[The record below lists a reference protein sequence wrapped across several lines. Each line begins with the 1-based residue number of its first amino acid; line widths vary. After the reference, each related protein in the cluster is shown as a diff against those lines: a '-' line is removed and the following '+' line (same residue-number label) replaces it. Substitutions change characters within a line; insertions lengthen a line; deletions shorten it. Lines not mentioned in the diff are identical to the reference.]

1 MARNYSTAFRGTVNS
16 TSAREAPLLLLEIT
30 HPGLASPLRVVN
42 DTQDLVSNAN
52 TYTALPFRAR
62 LPDDLEQGLPRAELS
77 IDNIGKE
84 LVQWLEASGGGQG
97 ASCRMMQVMRSA
109 PNVIEF
115 EITLDLTNLH
125 MDAMQVSGTL
135 GFENLLDRPA
145 CTWVYKP
152 EIAPGLF

>member
-1 MARNYSTAFRGTVNS
+1 MARNYSSNFRSTINS
-16 TSAREAPLLLLEIT
+16 TSAREAPLLLLEISHT
-30 HPGLASPLRVVN
+30 GLTTPIRVVN
-42 DTQDLVSNAN
+42 DVQDLVSNGN

-77 IDNIGKE
+77 VDNIGKE

-97 ASCRMMQVMRSA
+97 ASCRMMQVMLGA

-125 MDAMQVSGTL
+125 MSATEVSGTL

-145 CTWVYKP
+145 CTWLYKP
-152 EIAPGLF
+152 EVAPGLF

>member
-1 MARNYSTAFRGTVNS
+1 MARNYTAGFRSTINS
-16 TSAREAPLLLLEIT
+16 TGAKEAPLLLLEIS
-30 HPGLASPLRVVN
+30 HPGLTTPIRVVN
-42 DTQDLVSNAN
+42 DMQDLVSNAL

-77 IDNIGKE
+77 VDNIGKE

-125 MDAMQVSGTL
+125 MSATEVSGTL

-152 EIAPGLF
+152 EVAPGLF

>member
-1 MARNYSTAFRGTVNS
+1 MARNYSANFRRTINS
-16 TSAREAPLLLLEIT
+16 TGAKESPLLLLEIT
-30 HPGLASPLRVVN
+30 HPDLATPLRVVN
-42 DTQDLVSNAN
+42 DLQDLVSNAN

-77 IDNIGKE
+77 VDNIGKE

-115 EITLDLTNLH
+115 EITLDLTDLH
-125 MDAMQVSGTL
+125 MNATEVTGVL
-135 GFENLLDRPA
+135 GFENLLARPM
-145 CTWVYKP
+145 CTWIYKP
-152 EIAPGLF
+152 ETSPGLF

>member
-1 MARNYSTAFRGTVNS
+1 MARNYTAGFRSTINS
-16 TSAREAPLLLLEIT
+16 TGAKEAPLLLLEIS
-30 HPGLASPLRVVN
+30 HPGLTTPIRVVN
-42 DTQDLVSNAN
+42 DLQDLVSNAL

-77 IDNIGKE
+77 VDNIGKE

-125 MDAMQVSGTL
+125 MSATEVSGTL

-152 EIAPGLF
+152 EVAPGLF

>member
-52 TYTALPFRAR
+52 TYTALPFHAR

-125 MDAMQVSGTL
+125 MDSVQVSGTL

-145 CTWVYKP
+145 CAWVYKP

>member
-1 MARNYSTAFRGTVNS
+1 MARNYSTGFRATINS
-16 TSAREAPLLLLEIT
+16 TGAAEAPLLLLEIS
-30 HPGLASPLRVVN
+30 HPGLGTPIRVVN
-42 DTQDLVSNAN
+42 DLQDLVSNAL
-52 TYTALPFRAR
+52 TYTALPFRAK

-125 MDAMQVSGTL
+125 MSATEVSGTL

-145 CTWVYKP
+145 CTWIYKP
-152 EIAPGLF
+152 EVAPGLF